1 LDDSEQAH
9 LNLKGDQILLYVG
22 ASENHKFLLEKEV
35 KLQFTNRLWNK
46 VEGEEK
52 PEEYFYLTKVSLCS

>member
-1 LDDSEQAH
+1 
-9 LNLKGDQILLYVG
+9 VG
-22 ASENHKFLLEKEV
+22 ASENHNFLLEKEV

-52 PEEYFYLTKVSLCS
+52 PEEYFY